1 MFSVGTAPGSVQRQ
15 NFVTIND
22 DADVEPIESFFVTFE
37 PVDTSQ
43 QDTTNFMIGTI
54 SVTTITI
61 NDQDGKLILAIKLEL
76 EQNLAL

>member
-1 MFSVGTAPGSVQRQ
+1 MFTVGTAQNSVQRQ

-22 DADVEPIESFFVTFE
+22 DAMVEQDETFTVTFE

-43 QDTTNFMIGTI
+43 GDSSNFAIGSM

-61 NDQDGKLILAIKLEL
+61 LDQDGKLILT
-76 EQNLAL
+76 